1 MKYAK
6 VQETETDPQLY
17 LVDHSASLYL
27 MDPDGGFLHKFV
39 YGISAEQL
47 ARELAES
54 LP

>member
-1 MKYAK
+1 
-6 VQETETDPQLY
+6 VSTDPEFY

-27 MDPDGGFLHKFV
+27 MAPDGRFLRKFV

-47 ARELAES
+47 AKELAEI